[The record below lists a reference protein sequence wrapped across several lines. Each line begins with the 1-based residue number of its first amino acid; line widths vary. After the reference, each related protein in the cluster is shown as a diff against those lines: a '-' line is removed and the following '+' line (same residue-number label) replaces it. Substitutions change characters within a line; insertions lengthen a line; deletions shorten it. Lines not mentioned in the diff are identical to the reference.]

1 MHEDSPFL
9 KFIFSMF
16 QIRNNHIFGAV
27 IWLFETMKDRF
38 LRASPVF
45 VIRTYG
51 LHWENGEKK
60 CENVGKNT

>member
-1 MHEDSPFL
+1 
-9 KFIFSMF
+9 MF

-51 LHWENGEKK
+51 LNWENGEKK